1 MIDLSQLPSPT
12 VVEALDFETLLAQR
26 KARLLALWPVA
37 EQEALAARLALE
49 SEPLTKLLEEN
60 TYRELLLRQRINE
73 GAKATLLAYASGA
86 DLENLAAWY
95 GVTRALVTP
104 ADATAK
110 PPRAAVYE
118 SDERLRQRTQLALE
132 GFTTA
137 GSRNAYRYHAL
148 SATPQVKDVAIL
160 RPLQG
165 TVRVVVLA
173 ATGDGTPDSS
183 LLAQVAASLNDED
196 VRPLCDT
203 VEVGAAA
210 IVTYEVKA
218 TLQLYPGPELT
229 VVRQNAL
236 AKAQAY
242 VAERHALGKD
252 VTRSGLFAALHQSGV
267 HNVRLASPANDL
279 AVTADQAAYCSAI
292 SLTTEILDDA

>member
-1 MIDLSQLPSPT
+1 MIDLSQLPPPT
-12 VVEALDFETLLAQR
+12 VVEPLDFETLLAQR
-26 KARLLALWPVA
+26 KARLLALWPAA

-73 GAKATLLAYASGA
+73 GAKATLLAYATGA
-86 DLENLAAWY
+86 DLDNLAAWY
-95 GVTRALVTP
+95 GVQRQVVSP
-104 ADATAK
+104 ADSQAR
-110 PPRAAVYE
+110 PPRPAVYE
-118 SDERLRQRTQLALE
+118 TDARLRQRTQLALE

-148 SATPQVKDVAIL
+148 SAAAQVKDVAIL
-160 RPLQG
+160 RPVQG

-173 ATGDGTPDSS
+173 ATGDGSPDTA
-183 LLAQVAASLNDED
+183 LLNQVAATLDDEE

-203 VEVGAAA
+203 VEVRAAT
-210 IVTYEVKA
+210 ILGYEVKA
-218 TLQLYPGPELT
+218 TLELIAGPELT
-229 VVRQNAL
+229 VVQQNAL

-267 HNVRLASPANDL
+267 HNVRLASPASDL
-279 AVTADQAAYCSAI
+279 AVAADQAAYCSAI
-292 SLTTEILDDA
+292 TLATEVVDEA

>member
-1 MIDLSQLPSPT
+1 MIDLSQLPPPT
-12 VVEALDFETLLAQR
+12 VVETLDYETLLAQR
-26 KARLLALWPVA
+26 KARLLALWPAA
-37 EQEALAARLALE
+37 EQAALADRLALE

-73 GAKATLLAYASGA
+73 GAKATLLAYAIGA

-104 ADATAK
+104 ADPDAK

-148 SATPQVKDVAIL
+148 SASPQVKDVAIL

-165 TVRVVVLA
+165 MVRVVVLA
-173 ATGDGTPDSS
+173 AAGDGAPDAA
-183 LLAQVAASLNDED
+183 LLAQVAAALDDED

-203 VEVGAAA
+203 VEVSAAA
-210 IVTYEVKA
+210 VLSYQVKA

-236 AKAQAY
+236 AKAEAY
-242 VAERHALGKD
+242 VTERHALGKD

-267 HNVRLASPANDL
+267 HNVRLVSPASDL
-279 AVTADQAAYCSAI
+279 AVTAEQAAYCSAI
-292 SLTTEILDDA
+292 SLTTEVADDA